1 MIFINHIIVKTR
13 KILLKSLKIC
23 HYCWSI
29 INAIGTRLGQV
40 KSLGLLVAFV
50 FLSFCHKFVYLYFP
64 STPLRCGLV
73 IFAIGY
79 CILLLF
85 FVMSFIAFVCTEY
98 CNRPSV
104 TSLGKTLIFYSTTSN
119 MFRIASI
126 IGAKDMDRQK
136 VLPYVRNLPVYEIHL
151 KKSYS
156 KVGMITER
164 DIAGIF
170 RQLQGNYNKAVFYT
184 YTSIYLKNILTSF
197 SIPHTLIYD
206 YPTNV
211 NPNHAKR
218 VKNRSSH
225 YWFYMIKF

>member
-1 MIFINHIIVKTR
+1 
-13 KILLKSLKIC
+13 
-23 HYCWSI
+23 
-29 INAIGTRLGQV
+29 
-40 KSLGLLVAFV
+40 
-50 FLSFCHKFVYLYFP
+50 
-64 STPLRCGLV
+64 
-73 IFAIGY
+73 
-79 CILLLF
+79 
-85 FVMSFIAFVCTEY
+85 MSFIAFVCTEY

-184 YTSIYLKNILTSF
+184 YTSIHLKNILTSF

-211 NPNHAKR
+211 NYSRLKSRASGFVTRLLPWLHLGWFPTSKR
-218 VKNRSSH
+218 IHPTTEVTGVLRN
-225 YWFYMIKF
+225 IL